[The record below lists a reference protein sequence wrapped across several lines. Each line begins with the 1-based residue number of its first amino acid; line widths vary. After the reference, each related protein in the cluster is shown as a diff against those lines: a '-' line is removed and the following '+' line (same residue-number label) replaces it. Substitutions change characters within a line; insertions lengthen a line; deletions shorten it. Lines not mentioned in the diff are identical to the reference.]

1 MIPTDSVLSPRLTR
15 MAVVNVIGLARTS
28 GSAEAGMRSSRGQ
41 AGDRLAAVIAHHDVD
56 VRDADLD
63 RLDEFALWKCRSG
76 EYQRQGHGQEA

>member
-1 MIPTDSVLSPRLTR
+1 
-15 MAVVNVIGLARTS
+15 
-28 GSAEAGMRSSRGQ
+28 MRSSRGQ
-41 AGDRLAAVIAHHDVD
+41 AGDRLAGVVAHHDVD